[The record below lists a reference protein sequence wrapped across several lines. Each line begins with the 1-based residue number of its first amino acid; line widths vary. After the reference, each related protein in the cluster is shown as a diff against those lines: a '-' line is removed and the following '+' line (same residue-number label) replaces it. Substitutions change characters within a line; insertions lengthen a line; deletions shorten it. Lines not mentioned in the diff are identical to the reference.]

1 MQQGTV
7 KSAQQLV
14 LTFFLDD
21 GPFPQSPSLPIP
33 TNLTRYEDSARDVAA
48 RAWRQAVHDVVDHR
62 GWASPVSVDPM
73 GLTTSARGPTRHVLL
88 KFLPHLTVAAH
99 PRRLENVI
107 YGVGYLLVTLYVWRY
122 IGKLRAHSKMG
133 LLVTGVVEL
142 TASGIMSVSICWL
155 MGWDLGL
162 VPWCVRLSLPRSL
175 RPLGARSDARSPSPA
190 GTSSPSSSS
199 RRASTT

>member
-1 MQQGTV
+1 
-7 KSAQQLV
+7 
-14 LTFFLDD
+14 
-21 GPFPQSPSLPIP
+21 
-33 TNLTRYEDSARDVAA
+33 
-48 RAWRQAVHDVVDHR
+48 
-62 GWASPVSVDPM
+62 M
-73 GLTTSARGPTRHVLL
+73 GITTANKGPTRHVLL

-99 PRRLENVI
+99 PRRLENLI

-142 TASGIMSVSICWL
+142 AASGVMSVSICWL

-162 VPWCVRLSLPRSL
+162 VPWCVLVAARFLP
-175 RPLGARSDARSPSPA
+175 PLPVPSPGPDKRTSPT

-199 RRASTT
+199 RPASTT